1 VARFQEGVAGCTEEE
16 CAVPSSMD
24 LPELVAYLDDDLDPT
39 DRRAANQKFSGIFEA
54 AVGDQRQREAEL
66 KERRRIAREG
76 KRRQRDSEKDL
87 EDTNEQRS
95 YREEH
100 LF

>member
-39 DRRAANQKFSGIFEA
+39 DRRAANHKFSGIFEA
-54 AVGDQRQREAEL
+54 AIGDQRQLEQER
-66 KERRRIAREG
+66 KERRRLAREE
-76 KRRQRDSEKDL
+76 KRRQRDSV
-87 EDTNEQRS
+87 EDRDEQRS
-95 YREEH
+95 HQEEH